1 MHEKKSAGEQ
11 MSWKLNLLMDLAKK
25 IYSAVH
31 PLLGT
36 AEAREIVGLGFGGD
50 ETRFIDKVSEKAVL
64 QYLKDN
70 DISCIFIGEEYGVKK
85 VGSSPKFYLI
95 IDGVDGTNN
104 AMRGIKF
111 ASASIAMSSTEWS
124 KDLEAAV
131 VMDLYDGAVYSA
143 EKNRGAKYNN
153 KPIKPSRIKNIR
165 EAIVSVNV
173 TRSLDSL
180 RRITPIAE
188 RVRGLR
194 ALGSAS
200 LEICHVASGF
210 LDAYI
215 DLRGKLRTMDFAA
228 GMLIIREA
236 GGLLLQPNGE
246 RIPNIPLTE
255 INRFSIIASANRNIF
270 DEIASLIKMKE
281 NNV

>member
-1 MHEKKSAGEQ
+1 
-11 MSWKLNLLMDLAKK
+11 MSWKLNLLTGLAKK

-36 AEAREIVGLGFGGD
+36 AEAKKIVGSGFGGD
-50 ETRFIDKVSEKAVL
+50 ETRLIDNVSERAAL
-64 QYLKDN
+64 QYLRDEGF
-70 DISCIFIGEEYGVKK
+70 SCIFIGEEYGVKR
-85 VGSSPKFYLI
+85 VCDSPKFYLI

-111 ASASIAMSSTEWS
+111 ASASIAMSPTKWLN
-124 KDLEAAV
+124 DLEAAV
-131 VMDLYDGAVYSA
+131 VIDLYNGGIYAA
-143 EKNRGAKYNN
+143 EKDKGAKYNG
-153 KPIKPSRIKNIR
+153 KPISTSTLKSIGESI
-165 EAIVSVNV
+165 ISVNV

-228 GMLIIREA
+228 GLLIIKEA
-236 GGLLLQPNGE
+236 GGVLLQPNGE
-246 RIPNIPLTE
+246 EIPNIPLTE
-255 INRFSIIASANRNIF
+255 INRFSIIASANKNIF
-270 DEIASLIKMKE
+270 DEIISLINIEKPSS
-281 NNV
+281 